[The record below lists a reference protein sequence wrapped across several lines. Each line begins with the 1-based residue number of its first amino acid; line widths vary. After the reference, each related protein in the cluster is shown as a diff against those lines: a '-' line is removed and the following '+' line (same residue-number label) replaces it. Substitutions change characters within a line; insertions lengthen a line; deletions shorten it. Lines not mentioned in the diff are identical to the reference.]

1 MFNRK
6 ICRWNFFVIKIYQF
20 EFWRRWNSIHKI
32 NLWWQALTVN
42 YLLSDWN
49 IFHLNLRMKTISFS
63 STRTT
68 NAWKIT
74 IFVLVAR
81 LNRPKRFCEWLLR
94 TFSRNSEQCWKK
106 DFRWVIFF
114 FCFFGFYEN
123 FHLRSW
129 SRRSSMGLSIPSMHL
144 LLPNSLQHRKWDPI
158 DLQSLFISQFLGNN
172 WNLACLSFGQ
182 INSSNSSG
190 FLLVIDE
197 FVLCSCDL
205 SSTEFFGE
213 TSDFLLAPVNES
225 ERRKLFDLNRC
236 SPTS

>member
-6 ICRWNFFVIKIYQF
+6 FVDGIFLLSKFFNLNFEIEETPFTNF
-20 EFWRRWNSIHKI
+20 
-32 NLWWQALTVN
+32 NLWWQILTVN

-63 STRTT
+63 STRAT
-68 NAWKIT
+68 NSWEVA
-74 IFVLVAR
+74 IFVIVAR
-81 LNRPKRFCEWLLR
+81 LNRPERFGQRLFG
-94 TFSRNSEQCWKK
+94 TFSRNSEQCWNK
-106 DFRWVIFF
+106 DFRWVILI
-114 FCFFGFYEN
+114 FCFFGFI
-123 FHLRSW
+123 HLRSW

-158 DLQSLFISQFLGNN
+158 DLQSLLISQFLGNN

-197 FVLCSCDL
+197 FVLCSSDL
-205 SSTEFFGE
+205 SSTEFFGD
-213 TSDFLLAPVNES
+213 SDFLLAPVNES
-225 ERRKLFDLNRC
+225 ERRKFFDLNFC
-236 SPTS
+236 PLTS

>member
-74 IFVLVAR
+74 IFVFVAR
-81 LNRPKRFCEWLLR
+81 LNRPKRFCEWLLG

-106 DFRWVIFF
+106 DFRWVILI
-114 FCFFGFYEN
+114 FCFLGSTYVHDREDLRWVFRFPLCICCFQTAYNIEN
-123 FHLRSW
+123 GIPLIC
-129 SRRSSMGLSIPSMHL
+129 SRYLFR
-144 LLPNSLQHRKWDPI
+144 NS
-158 DLQSLFISQFLGNN
+158 
-172 WNLACLSFGQ
+172 
-182 INSSNSSG
+182 
-190 FLLVIDE
+190 
-197 FVLCSCDL
+197 
-205 SSTEFFGE
+205 
-213 TSDFLLAPVNES
+213 
-225 ERRKLFDLNRC
+225 
-236 SPTS
+236 